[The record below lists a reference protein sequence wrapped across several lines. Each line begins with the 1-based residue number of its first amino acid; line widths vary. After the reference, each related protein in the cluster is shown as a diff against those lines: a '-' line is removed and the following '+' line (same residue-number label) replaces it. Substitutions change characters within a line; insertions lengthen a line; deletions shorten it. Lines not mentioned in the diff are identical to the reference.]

1 MAPPNRLSRRLL
13 LLTAP
18 PLGLAASTPVTAQ
31 GMKKPPPTGISDQD
45 PNDPPGRGYGRPPPQ
60 QRFQP
65 GSDSDPRDRAGYG
78 RPHTGTSDSD
88 PNDPAGRGFPRTG
101 TSDSD
106 PRDQAGRGRPQTGTS
121 DSDPRDQAGRGR
133 PHTGTSDSDPRD
145 QAGRGRPHTGTS
157 DSDPNDPAGRGGY
170 RYRR

>member
-133 PHTGTSDSDPRD
+133 PHTGTSDSDP
-145 QAGRGRPHTGTS
+145 
-157 DSDPNDPAGRGGY
+157 NDPAGRGGY